1 MLRILTTVLMV
12 LGAGF
17 CAAEVA
23 FVEEKGALQ
32 VRVGGRDFAR
42 YVYDDA
48 VTLRPFFCD
57 IVAPNGN
64 RVTRNRPPVEGVDA
78 TDHADMHPG
87 LWLAFGD
94 INGVDFWRNKGR
106 VEHMQFAEAPTK
118 RNDTGHFVVAN
129 RYLDPNGTVVCLEVA
144 RYVFAPQDAGVLISI
159 SSTFKAGETAVTF
172 GDQEE
177 MGLGVRMATPLTVKA
192 GGTILSSDAARD
204 EAGVWGKTAAWCQ
217 YAGGTG
223 AERAG
228 VALFPH
234 PENFRAS
241 WFHAR
246 DYGLLVANPF
256 GRKAFTNGEPSAV
269 RIEPGKTLTLRFG
282 VWVFCGA
289 SDDVAAIYKGYTDA
303 K

>member
-1 MLRILTTVLMV
+1 MLRILTAVLMV
-12 LGAGF
+12 LGAGC

-32 VRVGGRDFAR
+32 VRVDGRDFAR

-57 IVAPNGN
+57 IVAPNGV
-64 RVTRNRPPVEGVDA
+64 RVTRNRPPVDGVDA

-87 LWLAFGD
+87 LWMAFGD

-106 VEHMQFAEAPTK
+106 VEHLRFVEAPNT
-118 RNDTGHFVVAN
+118 RDGVGRFAVEN
-129 RYLDPNGTVVCLEVA
+129 RYVDPQGTEVCREIA
-144 RYVFAPQDAGVLISI
+144 RYAFAPQGAGVLISM
-159 SSTFKAGETAVTF
+159 SSTFTAWETAVTF

-177 MGLGVRMATPLTVKA
+177 MGLGVRVATPLTIKA
-192 GGTILSSDAARD
+192 GGMILNSDAARD
-204 EAGVWGKTAAWCQ
+204 EAGVWGKTAAWCL
-217 YAGGTG
+217 YAGGSDV
-223 AERAG
+223 ERAG

-234 PENFRAS
+234 PENFGAS

-256 GRKAFTNGEPSAV
+256 GRKAFTNGEASAV

-282 VWVFCGA
+282 VWIFAGA
-289 SDDVAAIYKGYTDA
+289 SDGVEAVYKGYTDE